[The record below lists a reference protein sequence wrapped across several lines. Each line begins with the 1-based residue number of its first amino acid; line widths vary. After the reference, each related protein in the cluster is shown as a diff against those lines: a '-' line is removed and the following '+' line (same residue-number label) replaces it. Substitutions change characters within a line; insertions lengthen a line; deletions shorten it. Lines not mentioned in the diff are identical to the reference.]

1 MAEDVWHFVQQHHLS
16 DVSVIGHSMGGKVAM
31 AMALAAGH
39 EKPND
44 ILSKLVV
51 VDISP
56 VKARLSKEFSLYI
69 DTLKEIEDL
78 GLKTRKEAT
87 EYLARVEKDPG
98 VQGFLLTNLL
108 PFHRDDPRAKFTVPL
123 DIFKRNVP
131 NIVDF
136 PFVPGERSWEGK
148 TLFVKG
154 SKSPYI
160 REKNLPSI
168 REFFPNVQLEELD
181 TGHWVHAEK

>member
-1 MAEDVWHFVQQHHLS
+1 MT
-16 DVSVIGHSMGGKVAM
+16 
-31 AMALAAGH
+31 MALAAGH

-87 EYLARVEKDPG
+87 EYLARVEK
-98 VQGFLLTNLL
+98 V
-108 PFHRDDPRAKFTVPL
+108 
-123 DIFKRNVP
+123 
-131 NIVDF
+131 
-136 PFVPGERSWEGK
+136 
-148 TLFVKG
+148 
-154 SKSPYI
+154 
-160 REKNLPSI
+160 
-168 REFFPNVQLEELD
+168 FF
-181 TGHWVHAEK
+181 